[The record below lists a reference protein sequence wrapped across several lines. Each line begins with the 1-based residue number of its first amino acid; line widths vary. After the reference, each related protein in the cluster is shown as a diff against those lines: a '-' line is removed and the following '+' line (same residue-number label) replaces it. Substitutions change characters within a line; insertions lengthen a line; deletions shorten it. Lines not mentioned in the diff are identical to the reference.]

1 MVPTLRNPAA
11 SLLGLFLLML
21 FGCTESVPP
30 ASTAKPTPEAASPA
44 VGENVQAQDEHPDML
59 VARVTQ
65 KLPGDLDEIRKRRAI
80 RALVS
85 YSRTNFFLDGSQ
97 MRGASYELLRE
108 YEKQLNAGI
117 KNPAK
122 QLVMVFVPVPFDEL
136 LPALAEGRGDI
147 AVAGLTI
154 TPERQELVDFSVPI
168 AKNVREVVVTHK
180 SVEGIALLDDL
191 SGREVYVRPGSSYV
205 AHLRALNDRFADEG
219 RSGVDVMEGDP
230 DLTTEDILQ
239 LVNAGVL
246 EMTVADEHIVRAW
259 AQVLPDMVI
268 HDVAVHEGGSIGWAI
283 RKDSPQLKESIDIF
297 VASNR
302 KGTLLGNILFKRY
315 FENTEW
321 ISDPTG
327 GEGKSRLDQMA
338 GLFQKYG
345 DQYSVDWLA
354 LAAQGYQ
361 ESALDHNKR
370 SPAGAVGVMQLL
382 PSTAADKNV
391 GIQDISKLDNNIHAG
406 AKYLDFLRDRY
417 FNDPSIPAEAQI
429 DFALAAYNAGPAR
442 VAQLRAKAEDRG
454 LDPNRWFGH
463 VEHVAAEVIGRETVE
478 YVANINKYYVA
489 YKLMLA
495 RQVNRREQLRQLS
508 DASRY

>member
-1 MVPTLRNPAA
+1 MAQTLKNTPLVA
-11 SLLGLFLLML
+11 LFLLLL
-21 FGCTESVPP
+21 FGCSESPPP
-30 ASTAKPTPEAASPA
+30 ASTASTPGQSTKSATDQAAA
-44 VGENVQAQDEHPDML
+44 DKRTDML
-59 VARVTQ
+59 IARVTQ
-65 KLPGDLDEIRKRRAI
+65 KLTGDLGEIRKRRAI

-85 YSRTNFFLDGSQ
+85 YSRTNFFLDGSE

-122 QLVMVFVPVPFDEL
+122 KLVMVFVPVPFEEL
-136 LPALAEGRGDI
+136 LPALVEGRGDI

-154 TPERQELVDFSVPI
+154 TPERQALVDFSTPV

-180 SVEGIALLDDL
+180 SHDAVTSPDDL

-205 AHLRALNDRFADEG
+205 THLQALNDRFDNEG
-219 RSGVDVMEGDP
+219 RAGVVVLEGDS

-246 EMTVADEHIVRAW
+246 DMTVADEHIARAW
-259 AQVLPDMVI
+259 AQVLPDLLI
-268 HDVAVHEGGSIGWAI
+268 HDVAVHEGGSLAWAM
-283 RKDSPQLKESIDIF
+283 RKDSPQLKKSIDKFI
-297 VASNR
+297 ASNR

-327 GEGKSRLDQMA
+327 GDGKNRLEQMA
-338 GLFQKYG
+338 DLFQKYG
-345 DQYSVDWLA
+345 DQYSHDWLA

-361 ESALDHNKR
+361 ESTLDQSKR

-391 GIQDISKLDNNIHAG
+391 DIRDISKLDNNIHAG

-417 FNDPSIPAEAQI
+417 FNDPSIAAESQV

-442 VAQLRAKAEDRG
+442 VAQLRVRAKDQG
-454 LDPNRWFGH
+454 LNPDLWFGH

-489 YKLMLA
+489 YKLMLE
-495 RQVNRREQLRQLS
+495 RQAKRREQLRQFS
-508 DASRY
+508 YAPRY